1 MGKKQRGKRNRRSN
15 KPVYTNWSRKIT
27 GVNFNA
33 GTKKLI
39 WSPIFEV
46 SGEYADTAQ
55 AQNAYLGGDVH
66 MQFTSMRCKAEFV
79 AVPGSGAYVQPPYE
93 AGLLLI
99 TTSGSL
105 TLYQSYEDN
114 AQQDLDLSIR
124 GFLGTDV
131 PYVYKVKST
140 PMKVFQVTDAK
151 EYRKG
156 AITWELPRPLV
167 SSLEIYSTPRI
178 YQYLCAWC
186 CFETASNNG
195 TVHASIQLTEALSY
209 FKERQSKL
217 VVKEVH

>member
-1 MGKKQRGKRNRRSN
+1 MGKQRRNKSRGRSN
-15 KPVYTNWSRKIT
+15 QVYTNWSRKIT

-46 SGEYADTAQ
+46 SGEYADAAQ
-55 AQNAYLGGDVH
+55 AQNAYVGGDLI
-66 MQFTSMRCKAEFV
+66 MQFTSMKVKAEFL
-79 AVPGSGAYVQPPYE
+79 AVPGAGAYVLPPYE
-93 AGLLLI
+93 AGLVLI
-99 TTSGSL
+99 TTTGSL

-140 PMKVFQVTDAK
+140 PMKCFQVTDAK

-156 AITWELPRPLV
+156 TVTWEIPKPLV
-167 SSLEIYSTPRI
+167 SSLEAYSTPRV
-178 YQYLCAWC
+178 YQYLCAWM
-186 CFETASNNG
+186 CFEAAANNCTAHA
-195 TVHASIQLTEALSY
+195 TVQLTEGLSY
-209 FKERQSKL
+209 YKSKQSKL
-217 VVKEVH
+217 VIKEVH